1 MTLPRLPW
9 PVTVIVG
16 SLVLAVVG
24 YTLPSSNQPEVRTL
38 VRIGACTLHVEVAD
52 TPARRATGLGHTAA
66 LRADGLLLRWPRPA
80 LHAIW
85 MRDMRYPLDLAWIDR
100 AHVVTATL
108 TNVAPCAS
116 DPCPIHAPSGAA
128 DSIAVLETAAGRL
141 AACDARVGQ
150 TVAVTSVAG
159 DAR

>member
-1 MTLPRLPW
+1 
-9 PVTVIVG
+9 VVHIG
-16 SLVLAVVG
+16 S
-24 YTLPSSNQPEVRTL
+24 
-38 VRIGACTLHVEVAD
+38 CTLHVEVAD
-52 TPARRATGLGHTAA
+52 APARRATGLSHTAA

-85 MRDMRYPLDLAWIDR
+85 MRDMRYPLDLAWIDQ

-108 TNVAPCAS
+108 TNVAPCES
-116 DPCPIHAPSGAA
+116 DPCPIYAPSGAA
-128 DSIAVLETAAGRL
+128 DSVAVLETDAGRL

-150 TVAVTSVAG
+150 AVVVTSVAG